1 MAAMAESTVAD
12 LKEIPSVYY
21 SPRDIGDV
29 LLSEDSARLLMEASS
44 SGNDTALQ
52 NLLSQPQWI
61 KTMLEKPHVI
71 DSEYREKEG
80 PNDVRQVSATRRLNL
95 ERALTK
101 AAENGHAAVMSTL
114 LTFATQQGID
124 SSDLITRITVNK
136 AIGGGQGAVFK
147 ALATADPEVI
157 NFPLGHGV
165 LPLYDAARRGQADV
179 VAALLELG
187 ADPLHPVAPSKE
199 LYPYSSSLLA
209 RAARAEGPR
218 MTELLLEHGVPVT
231 DTGALHVAARSSQFD
246 TMRVLIEHGADL
258 NEVLPKFNNWT
269 PMHFAASKHQV
280 DAVKFLERRGARSDL
295 KDADGKTP
303 AQLLEEPPNPLGY

>member
-12 LKEIPSVYY
+12 LKEGPSMYY
-21 SPRDIGDV
+21 SHRDIGDV
-29 LLSEDSARLLMEASS
+29 LVGDDSAHLLMEASS

-52 NLLSQPQWI
+52 SLLSQPQWI
-61 KTMLEKPHVI
+61 KIMLENPHSI
-71 DSEYREKEG
+71 DSEYREKQG
-80 PNDVRQVSATRRLNL
+80 PNDVRQVSAARRLNL
-95 ERALTK
+95 ERALTR
-101 AAENGHAAVMSTL
+101 AAENGYAAVVSTL
-114 LTFATQQGID
+114 LTFAKQQGID
-124 SSDLITRITVNK
+124 TSDIITRTTINK
-136 AIGGGQGAVFK
+136 AIGGGKGAVFK
-147 ALATADPEVI
+147 ALATADPDII

-165 LPLYDAARRGQADV
+165 LPLYDAARRRQPDV

-199 LYPYSSSLLA
+199 LYPYSSCLLA

-218 MTELLLEHGVPVT
+218 MTKLLLEHGVPVA
-231 DTGALHVAARSSQFD
+231 DTGALHVAARSSQLE

-258 NEVLPKFNNWT
+258 NEALPKWHNWT

-280 DAVKFLERRGARSDL
+280 DAVKFLESSGARSDL

>member
-1 MAAMAESTVAD
+1 MEESTVAEV
-12 LKEIPSVYY
+12 KETRSFYY

-29 LLSEDSARLLMEASS
+29 LFGEDAARLLIEASS
-44 SGNDTALQ
+44 SGHDMTLQ
-52 NLLSQPQWI
+52 SLLSQPQWI
-61 KTMLEKPHVI
+61 KTMLETPHSI
-71 DSEYREKEG
+71 DSQYREKQG

-101 AAENGHAAVMSTL
+101 AAENGHAAVVSTL
-114 LTFATQQGID
+114 LTFATQQGIHTAD
-124 SSDLITRITVNK
+124 IITRMIINK
-136 AIGGGQGAVFK
+136 AIGSGQGAVFK
-147 ALATADPEVI
+147 ALASADPDVI

-165 LPLYDAARRGQADV
+165 LPLWDAARRRQTDV
-179 VAALLELG
+179 VGALLELG

-199 LYPYSSSLLA
+199 LYPYSSALLA

-218 MTELLLEHGVPVT
+218 LTELLLAHGVPVSN
-231 DTGALHVAARSSQFD
+231 TGALHVAARSSQLE

-258 NEVLPKFNNWT
+258 NEALPKWHNWT

-280 DAVKFLERRGARSDL
+280 DAVKFLERSGARSDL

-303 AQLLEEPPNPLGY
+303 AQLQEEPPNPLGY